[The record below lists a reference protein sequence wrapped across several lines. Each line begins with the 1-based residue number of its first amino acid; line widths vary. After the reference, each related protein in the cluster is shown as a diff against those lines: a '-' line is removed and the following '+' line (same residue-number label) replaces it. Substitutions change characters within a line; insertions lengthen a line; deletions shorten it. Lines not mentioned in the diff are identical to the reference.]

1 MNRLKNITIF
11 FVLFSITA
19 MAQGVQVPT
28 QRAFEQLQDDVTSM
42 AQSQQIT
49 NGNLLALSA
58 RLDSLI
64 NALRDTTPPPPP
76 SGKWKVVEVRNAS
89 QLRSAITSETD
100 SLHIKTLGGI
110 FDFRPYEALTVNKT
124 IWLDGSEGKQAS
136 YIFGAKFVVR
146 EEAKGSIF
154 QHLNIYVGDGDPE
167 NRIDERDVVANGA
180 DNVTFTNCTFGFGAD
195 ETVQN
200 LGANVKFYRCL
211 VQYPLASPL
220 HPKGPHPKGLL
231 LLHYEGNQG
240 KNTTVDQCAFLG
252 CEDRN
257 PQFNSGVTGTLT
269 NTYIY
274 QCKFGVAFST
284 NRGLEKTPLLA
295 SAQNIVIEKCSKTWF
310 RPVYFNKNFAG
321 TAKIYAKDW
330 LANGEFYENPWTS
343 GGWLRKNYGQYE
355 AVEPPMPLP
364 ELLPLDQ
371 VKAHVLKVAGAR
383 RDKTD
388 SLTQAAI
395 NAAINGTKIP
405 TLKTAQ
411 GNWPKPINN

>member
-1 MNRLKNITIF
+1 MKKIISIF
-11 FVLFSITA
+11 GLLIFSLNA
-19 MAQGVQVPT
+19 LAQGVEVPT
-28 QRAFEQLQDDVTSM
+28 QQEFEQLQNDVKNLS
-42 AQSQQIT
+42 QSQQIT
-49 NGNLLALSA
+49 RGDLLALTT

-64 NALRDTTPPPPP
+64 IALSDTTTPPP
-76 SGKWKVVEVRNAS
+76 SGKWKVVEVRNAN
-89 QLRSAITSETD
+89 QLREAITSETD
-100 SLHIKTLGGI
+100 SLHIKTLGGV

-146 EEAKGSIF
+146 EGAKGSIF

-211 VQYPLASPL
+211 VQYPLSSPL

-240 KNTTVDQCAFLG
+240 ENTTVDQCAFLG

-269 NTYIY
+269 NTYVY
-274 QCKFGVAFST
+274 QCKFGVAFNT
-284 NRGLEKTPLLA
+284 NRGVENPPLLA
-295 SAQNIVIEKCSKTWF
+295 SAENIVIENCSKTFF
-310 RPVYFNKNFAG
+310 RPVFFNPDYAG
-321 TAKIYAKDW
+321 EAKIYAKNW
-330 LANGEFYENPWTS
+330 IANGKFYETPWS
-343 GGWLRKNYGQYE
+343 AESWLRKNYGQYE
-355 AVEPPMPLP
+355 VEVPPMPMPTLID
-364 ELLPLDQ
+364 LDN
-371 VKAHVLKVAGAR
+371 VKENALKNAGAR
-383 RDKTD
+383 PELRDK
-388 SLTQAAI
+388 LTQDAI
-395 NAAINGTKIP
+395 NAALDGYKIP
-405 TLKTAQ
+405 EFTTAK
-411 GNWPKPINN
+411 GNWPQPIN

>member
-1 MNRLKNITIF
+1 MKQLTQTFLIL
-11 FVLFSITA
+11 LFSLNA
-19 MAQGVQVPT
+19 LAQGVEVPT
-28 QRAFEQLQDDVTSM
+28 QKEFEQLQNDVKNLS
-42 AQSQQIT
+42 QSQQIT
-49 NGNLLALSA
+49 RWDLLALTT

-64 NALRDTTPPPPP
+64 IALSDTTTPPP
-76 SGKWKVVEVRNAS
+76 SGKWKVVEVRNAN
-89 QLRSAITSETD
+89 QLRQAITNETD

-146 EEAKGSIF
+146 EEAKGSTF

-240 KNTTVDQCAFLG
+240 ENTTVDQCAFLG

-274 QCKFGVAFST
+274 QCKFGVAFNT
-284 NRGLEKTPLLA
+284 NRGVENPPLLA
-295 SAQNIVIEKCSKTWF
+295 SAENIVIENCSKTFF
-310 RPVYFNKNFAG
+310 RPVFFNPDFAG
-321 TAKIYAKDW
+321 EAKIYAKNW
-330 LANGEFYENPWTS
+330 IANGKFYETPWS
-343 GGWLRKNYGQYE
+343 AEVWLRKNYGQYE
-355 AVEPPMPLP
+355 VEVPPMPMPTLID
-364 ELLPLDQ
+364 LDN
-371 VKAHVLKVAGAR
+371 VKENALKNAGAR
-383 RDKTD
+383 PELRDE
-388 SLTQAAI
+388 LTQQAI
-395 NAAINGTKIP
+395 NAARNGAKIP
-405 TLKTAQ
+405 EFTTAK
-411 GNWPKPINN
+411 GNWPQPIN